1 MGPDLASFTSGL
13 CWAQGIHPP
22 SREPWAF
29 QAPSAQTSQSLPR
42 ISKVFCILPR
52 VAKSS
57 DLLSRVWVLPREPRN
72 LIHHFL
78 PQPRAAGGSAC
89 ELSYPA
95 TRQVSRIPQRQEA
108 RRSTSPFL
116 PAHRPRGWT
125 QSLAALTESWPPA
138 WRGWRRR
145 RGNTRHEP
153 PQKYLGPKAREM
165 GHWWPRPLAA
175 GGRRDPRKRAPR
187 PCSSGLSHPSR
198 TRAGGASEVGPTLGL
213 EVGRL
218 STESQLGSD
227 GGWIRGR
234 PAKATG
240 VANARFP

>member
-1 MGPDLASFTSGL
+1 MGPDLVSFTSGL

-52 VAKSS
+52 AAKSS

-138 WRGWRRR
+138 WQGWRRR
-145 RGNTRHEP
+145 RGNTRHAP
-153 PQKYLGPKAREM
+153 PPEVLGAQSERN
-165 GHWWPRPLAA
+165 GALVAQAPL
-175 GGRRDPRKRAPR
+175 GWR
-187 PCSSGLSHPSR
+187 L
-198 TRAGGASEVGPTLGL
+198 EGPTETRPPSLFFRIKPSFWDTSRWSLRGGPH
-213 EVGRL
+213 VGA
-218 STESQLGSD
+218 GSRKTKHRVTA
-227 GGWIRGR
+227 G
-234 PAKATG
+234 
-240 VANARFP
+240 F

>member
-52 VAKSS
+52 AAKSS

-116 PAHRPRGWT
+116 PAHRPCGWT

-153 PQKYLGPKAREM
+153 PQKYLGPKARET
-165 GHWWPRPLAA
+165 GHWWPRPLSA
-175 GGRRDPRKRAPR
+175 GGRRDPRKRAPG

-213 EVGRL
+213 EVERL

>member
-1 MGPDLASFTSGL
+1 MPPLPLGSARLRGST
-13 CWAQGIHPP
+13 PP

-52 VAKSS
+52 AAKSS

-145 RGNTRHEP
+145 RGNTRHAP
-153 PQKYLGPKAREM
+153 PPEVLGAQSERN
-165 GHWWPRPLAA
+165 GALVAQ
-175 GGRRDPRKRAPR
+175 APR
-187 PCSSGLSHPSR
+187 GWRP
-198 TRAGGASEVGPTLGL
+198 EGPTETRPPPSLFFRIKPSFWDTSRWSLRGGPH
-213 EVGRL
+213 VGA
-218 STESQLGSD
+218 GSRKTKHRVTA
-227 GGWIRGR
+227 G
-234 PAKATG
+234 
-240 VANARFP
+240 F